1 MMAATARPV
10 GAAVSIPS
18 RKARATGFRAHR
30 ISNGAS
36 DFSDRATEPIDGGD
50 DNSVASTG
58 VVEHGRQSRTGSF
71 GRAGELVGKDS
82 FCVDADAGERGQL
95 RSRSWPVVLTRA

>member
-10 GAAVSIPS
+10 GVAVSIPS

-30 ISNGAS
+30 ITYGAS

-50 DNSVASTG
+50 DNTVAGTG
-58 VVEHGRQSRTGSF
+58 
-71 GRAGELVGKDS
+71 
-82 FCVDADAGERGQL
+82 
-95 RSRSWPVVLTRA
+95 